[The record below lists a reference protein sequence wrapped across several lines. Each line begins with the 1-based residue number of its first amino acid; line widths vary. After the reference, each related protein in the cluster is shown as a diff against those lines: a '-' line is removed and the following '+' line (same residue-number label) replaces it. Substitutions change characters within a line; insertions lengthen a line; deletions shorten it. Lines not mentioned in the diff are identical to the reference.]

1 MLECLAIDGTGV
13 NAFAHN
19 AKVLA
24 INHLTGEVI
33 YSHISIA
40 GFCNGEF
47 HSSVVDS
54 GIGEEANTVGT
65 GIPKRFYGM
74 YVYLDLDRMA
84 WRGFKEERFIG
95 TIEN

>member
-24 INHLTGEVI
+24 INHLTREVI

-65 GIPKRFYGM
+65 VIHDGGDVQIDITGHDFVFVVDK
-74 YVYLDLDRMA
+74 
-84 WRGFKEERFIG
+84 
-95 TIEN
+95 